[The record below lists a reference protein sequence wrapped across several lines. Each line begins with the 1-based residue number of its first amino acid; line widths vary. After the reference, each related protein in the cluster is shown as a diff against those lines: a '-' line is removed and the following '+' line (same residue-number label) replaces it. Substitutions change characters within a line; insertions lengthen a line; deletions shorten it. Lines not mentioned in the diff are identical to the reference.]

1 MWASVV
7 VPTFTTNGQNTFI
20 NGERID
26 TGNLRLTGN
35 TISSTAGAIN
45 LDSASG
51 VINLLDN
58 VAVTGNLDVSGD
70 VSIGGN
76 VTLGDENT
84 DSISIVA
91 GINSN
96 LIPDTT
102 STYSWY

>member
-1 MWASVV
+1 MRELTS
-7 VPTFTTNGQNTFI
+7 
-20 NGERID
+20 
-26 TGNLRLTGN
+26 GNLRLTGN

-58 VAVTGNLDVSGD
+58 VAAYWKFRCIEMFNSEE
-70 VSIGGN
+70 
-76 VTLGDENT
+76 TLHLVMKT
-84 DSISIVA
+84 LTVFPFVA

-102 STYSWY
+102 STYSLGTSTNTWSKLFVTKY